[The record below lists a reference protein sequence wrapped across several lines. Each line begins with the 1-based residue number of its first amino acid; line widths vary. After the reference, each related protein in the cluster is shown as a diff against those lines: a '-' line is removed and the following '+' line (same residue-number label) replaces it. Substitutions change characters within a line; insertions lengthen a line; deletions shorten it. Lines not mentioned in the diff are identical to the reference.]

1 MLTVNPKRMKKRRLN
16 ILSILMFGAVI
27 SASAQLQP
35 AGTAGSQ
42 PSPRAQEQVIDS
54 SQIFSVRL
62 FQEIVL
68 KNHPIVRQATLL
80 SASARADVMQ
90 ALGKFDPLLES
101 TFDRKEF
108 GNTDYYSNWS
118 NQLKVPLWLAGA
130 DLKIGYDHF
139 TGENVNPQYITP
151 EQGLSSVGISIP
163 LGQGFVIDA
172 RRNVLRQSKIM
183 MRYAEAERVKQ
194 ILSVWYSAVSDYW
207 SWYLAF
213 TEYML
218 LREGVDLATTRFVA
232 LRGQTM
238 IGDKP
243 PIDTVEARITVQD
256 RQIQLAKLSIEL
268 NNRALL
274 LSNHLWDSTYSPLEL
289 PGDAMPE
296 QPNEKMLRPENEQ
309 IDTLISFASAQHPN
323 LLILRAKSARLEVE
337 RLYRRELL
345 KPRMNLTGS
354 LITARDRFGAF
365 NPHYYDIA
373 WRNYKF
379 GVDFSL
385 PLFLRAE
392 RGKLRAVK
400 IQQDQLDLDLQQTDR
415 EIRNDIITSYN
426 TLLAYRNQLEI
437 QVASIDYQQQL
448 LDAEQQKYALGESTL
463 FLINSRETKLIDMKI
478 KRAEMIAGY
487 QKSLAKLYY
496 NAGTR

>member
-1 MLTVNPKRMKKRRLN
+1 MNKRILN
-16 ILSILMFGAVI
+16 ILPVLVLGVLMP
-27 SASAQLQP
+27 ASAQVRP
-35 AGTAGSQ
+35 SGTADTVPVSTTKEI
-42 PSPRAQEQVIDS
+42 PVDS
-54 SQIFSVRL
+54 SRIFSVHL
-62 FQEIVL
+62 FQQMVL

-80 SASARADVMQ
+80 SAAARADVMQ

-163 LGQGFVIDA
+163 IGQGFVIDA

-183 MRYAEAERVKQ
+183 MRYAEAERIKQ
-194 ILSVWYSAVSDYW
+194 ILSVWYAAVSDYW

-213 TEYML
+213 TEYL
-218 LREGVDLATTRFVA
+218 LLKEGVDLATTRFVA
-232 LRGQTM
+232 LRGQTL

-256 RQIQLAKLSIEL
+256 REIQLAKLSIEL
-268 NNRALL
+268 SNRRLI
-274 LSNHLWDSTYSPLEL
+274 LSNHLWDSTFLPREL
-289 PGDAMPE
+289 PEDAIPE
-296 QPNEKMLRPENEQ
+296 LPDEKTLTPEDEK
-309 IDTLISFASAQHPN
+309 IDTLISYASAQHPS
-323 LLILRAKSARLEVE
+323 LLMLRARAARLDIE
-337 RLYRRELL
+337 RSYRRELL
-345 KPRMNLTGS
+345 KPRLNLTGS

-365 NPHYYDIA
+365 NPHYYDLA
-373 WRNYKF
+373 WRNYKV
-379 GVDFSL
+379 GVDFSF

-392 RGKLRAVK
+392 RGRLRAVK

-415 EIRNDIITSYN
+415 EIRNEIITSYN

-437 QVASIDYQQQL
+437 QVASIGYQQQL
-448 LDAEQQKYALGESTL
+448 LDAEQQKYTLGESTL

-487 QKSLAKLYY
+487 QKSLARLYY